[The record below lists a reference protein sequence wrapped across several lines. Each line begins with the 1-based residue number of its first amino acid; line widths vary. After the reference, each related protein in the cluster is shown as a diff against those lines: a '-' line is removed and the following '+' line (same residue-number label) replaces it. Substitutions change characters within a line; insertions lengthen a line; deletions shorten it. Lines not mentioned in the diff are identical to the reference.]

1 VFLTLSLFLLLTVL
15 SPKTTYAQIP
25 LSHLLIQSYKPSSI
39 YQVKSNIVKTVGN
52 ILGLT
57 DTPVNQNSLPTPTPS
72 PQPELPAIIGGY
84 QKQITIAILGDSMI
98 DTLKDFSYL
107 KKSLQTV
114 YPQYIFNIINY
125 GLGASNIEYGL
136 FRLENDYQYLDEHHS
151 SLLSQNPDIIIIE
164 SFAYNNFGNTQ
175 AGFDKHWLNLGALT
189 TKIKQS
195 LPNTKILLTSTIAPN
210 SIIFAN
216 GSGISFSALEKLQ
229 KTKTINLY
237 LQNLINFSKSQNFPL
252 ADAYTP
258 SLKNQDGNPI
268 FINKDDG
275 IHPSTLGSQFF
286 QDILFESLQ
295 KYKFIE

>member
-1 VFLTLSLFLLLTVL
+1 MFILLLAIIVYLTKPL
-15 SPKTTYAQIP
+15 PSFAQIP

-39 YQVKSNIVKTVGN
+39 YQVKSDIVKTVGN

-57 DTPVNQNSLPTPTPS
+57 NTSINQNSLPTPTPS
-72 PQPELPAIIGGY
+72 PQPETPAIGGY
-84 QKQITIAILGDSMI
+84 QKPITIAILGDSMI

-107 KKSLQTV
+107 KKSLQTA
-114 YPQYIFNIINY
+114 YPQYVFNIINY
-125 GLGASNIEYGL
+125 GLGASDIEYGL
-136 FRLENDYQYLDEHHS
+136 FRLENDYQYLDEHHP

-164 SFAYNNFGNTQ
+164 SFAYNNFGNNQ

-195 LPNTKILLTSTIAPN
+195 LPNTKILLTSTIAP
-210 SIIFAN
+210 SSVIFAN
-216 GSGISFSALEKLQ
+216 GSGTSFSALEKLQ

-237 LQNLINFSKSQNFPL
+237 LQNLINFSKSQNYPL

-268 FINKDDG
+268 FVNKDDG
-275 IHPSTLGSQFF
+275 IHPSALGSQFF

>member
-1 VFLTLSLFLLLTVL
+1 MLILLLTIIIYL
-15 SPKTTYAQIP
+15 TKPLPSFAQIP

-39 YQVKSNIVKTVGN
+39 YQVKSDIVKTVGN

-57 DTPVNQNSLPTPTPS
+57 NTSINQNSLPTPTPS
-72 PQPELPAIIGGY
+72 PQPETLAIGGY
-84 QKQITIAILGDSMI
+84 QKLITIAILGDSMI
-98 DTLKDFSYL
+98 DTLADFSYL
-107 KKSLQTV
+107 KRSLETA

-125 GLGASNIEYGL
+125 GLGASDIEYGL
-136 FRLENDYQYLDEHHS
+136 FRLENDYQYLDEHHP

-195 LPNTKILLTSTIAPN
+195 LPNTKILLTSTIAP
-210 SIIFAN
+210 SSVIFGN
-216 GSGISFSALEKLQ
+216 GSGTNFSALEKLQ

-237 LQNLINFSKSQNFPL
+237 LQNLINFSKSQNYPL

-268 FINKDDG
+268 FVNKDDG
-275 IHPSTLGSQFF
+275 IHPSSLGAQFF
-286 QDILFESLQ
+286 QDILFESLA

>member
-1 VFLTLSLFLLLTVL
+1 MFILLLAIIIYL
-15 SPKTTYAQIP
+15 IKPLPSFAQIP

-39 YQVKSNIVKTVGN
+39 YQVKTNLVKTVGN
-52 ILGLT
+52 ILGLST
-57 DTPVNQNSLPTPTPS
+57 TPINQTPLPTPS
-72 PQPELPAIIGGY
+72 PQQDLAIGGY
-84 QKQITIAILGDSMI
+84 QKPITIAILGDSMI

-107 KKSLQTV
+107 KKSLQTA

-125 GLGASNIEYGL
+125 GLGASDIEYGL
-136 FRLENDYQYLDEHHS
+136 FRLENDYQYLDEHHP

-195 LPNTKILLTSTIAPN
+195 LPNTKILLTSTIAP
-210 SIIFAN
+210 SSVIFGN
-216 GSGISFSALEKLQ
+216 GSGTSFSALEKLQ

-268 FINKDDG
+268 FVNKDDG
-275 IHPSTLGSQFF
+275 IHPSSLGAQFF

>member
-1 VFLTLSLFLLLTVL
+1 MFILLLAIIIYL
-15 SPKTTYAQIP
+15 IKPLPSFAQIP

-39 YQVKSNIVKTVGN
+39 YQVKTNLVKTVGN
-52 ILGLT
+52 ILGLST
-57 DTPVNQNSLPTPTPS
+57 TPINQTPLPTPS
-72 PQPELPAIIGGY
+72 PQQDLAIGGY
-84 QKQITIAILGDSMI
+84 QKPITIAILGDSMI

-107 KKSLQTV
+107 KKSLQTA

-125 GLGASNIEYGL
+125 GLGASDIEYGL
-136 FRLENDYQYLDEHHS
+136 FRLENDYQYLDEHHP

-175 AGFDKHWLNLGALT
+175 AGFDKHWLNLGAIT

-195 LPNTKILLTSTIAPN
+195 LPNTKILLTSTIAP
-210 SIIFAN
+210 SSVIFGN
-216 GSGISFSALEKLQ
+216 GSGTSFSALEKLQ

-268 FINKDDG
+268 FVNKDDG
-275 IHPSTLGSQFF
+275 IHPSALGSQFF

>member
-1 VFLTLSLFLLLTVL
+1 MFILLLTIIVYFIKPL
-15 SPKTTYAQIP
+15 PTLAQIP

-39 YQVKSNIVKTVGN
+39 YQVKSNLVKTVGN

-57 DTPVNQNSLPTPTPS
+57 DILNNKPPTPTPS
-72 PQPELPAIIGGY
+72 PQPETPAIGGY
-84 QKQITIAILGDSMI
+84 QKPITIAILGDSMI
-98 DTLKDFSYL
+98 DTLGDFSYL
-107 KKSLQTV
+107 TRSLQTA

-175 AGFDKHWLNLGALT
+175 AGFDRHWLNLGALT

-195 LPNTKILLTSTIAPN
+195 LPNAKILLTSTIAP
-210 SIIFAN
+210 SSVIFTN
-216 GSGISFSALEKLQ
+216 GSGTNLSALEKLQ

-252 ADAYTP
+252 ADAFTP

-268 FINKDDG
+268 FVNKDDG
-275 IHPSTLGSQFF
+275 IHPSALGSQFF
-286 QDILFESLQ
+286 QDILFESLA

>member
-1 VFLTLSLFLLLTVL
+1 MFILLLAIIIYL
-15 SPKTTYAQIP
+15 IKPLPSFAQIP

-39 YQVKSNIVKTVGN
+39 YQVKTNLVKTVGN
-52 ILGLT
+52 ILGLST
-57 DTPVNQNSLPTPTPS
+57 TPINQTPLPTPS
-72 PQPELPAIIGGY
+72 PQQDLAIGGY
-84 QKQITIAILGDSMI
+84 QKPITIAILGDSMI

-107 KKSLQTV
+107 KKSLQTA

-125 GLGASNIEYGL
+125 GLGASDIEYGL
-136 FRLENDYQYLDEHHS
+136 FRLENDYQYLDEHHP

-175 AGFDKHWLNLGALT
+175 AGFDKHWLNLGAIT

-195 LPNTKILLTSTIAPN
+195 LPNTKILLTSTIAP
-210 SIIFAN
+210 SSVIFGN
-216 GSGISFSALEKLQ
+216 GSGTSFSALEKLQ

-268 FINKDDG
+268 FVNKDDG
-275 IHPSTLGSQFF
+275 IHPSSLGAQFF